1 MPKDVSRSKFHVSRF
16 TSNASRLLPK
26 SEFSRNVLTLMSG
39 TTIAQAIPIAISPI
53 LTRLYTPKDFGVL
66 ALFVA
71 ITSIFGT
78 VANGRYELAIM
89 LPEKDEDAINIFALG
104 FIINVVISLTLLI
117 IILIFHDYILKLL
130 NNKEISPWLYFIP
143 FTVFLIGIFNLLNYF
158 NNRMK
163 QYEDLAKANV
173 YKSIAGAI
181 VQLSLGFLKAG
192 ALGLISGQIVSQMVS
207 NTKLFINVKKLNLFN
222 HVYKIKIIANAKKY
236 KKLPLYNLP
245 NAILDGLRESIIN
258 ILINTF
264 YSVATLG
271 QFSLGRRMVQFPSSL
286 IGSSISQVFFQ
297 KISNAKESELYN
309 IVKNFILKT
318 ILFFSPIF
326 LIIYIFAPFIF
337 SIVFGE
343 KWKLAGQIASF
354 MTPWIFLNFITSP
367 LSTIFIRL
375 NLQEILLIFAV
386 FYNILPILTFFFLK
400 TYDFLFV
407 IKMLS
412 LGMSFL
418 LFIFIIIVLIITKSK
433 EALK

>member
-16 TSNASRLLPK
+16 TSDASRLLPK
-26 SEFSRNVLTLMSG
+26 SEFTRNVLTLMTG

-53 LTRLYTPKDFGVL
+53 LTRLYTPEDFGVF
-66 ALFVA
+66 ALFMA
-71 ITSIFGT
+71 IVSIFGT
-78 VANGRYELAIM
+78 IANGRYELAIM
-89 LPEKDEDAINIFALG
+89 LPKKDEDAINIFALG

-130 NNKEISPWLYFIP
+130 NNKEISPWLYFVP
-143 FTVFLIGIFNLLNYF
+143 LTVFLMGIFNLLNYF

-163 QYEDLAKANV
+163 QYKDLAKANV

-181 VQLSLGFLKAG
+181 AQLSLGFLKAG
-192 ALGLISGQIVSQMVS
+192 ALGLISGQIISQMVS

-433 EALK
+433 EVLK

>member
-1 MPKDVSRSKFHVSRF
+1 M
-16 TSNASRLLPK
+16 T
-26 SEFSRNVLTLMSG
+26 G

-53 LTRLYTPKDFGVL
+53 LTRLYTPEDFGVF
-66 ALFVA
+66 ALFMA
-71 ITSIFGT
+71 IVSIFGT
-78 VANGRYELAIM
+78 IANGRYELAIM
-89 LPEKDEDAINIFALG
+89 LPKKDEDAINIFALG

-130 NNKEISPWLYFIP
+130 NNKEISPWLYFVP
-143 FTVFLIGIFNLLNYF
+143 LTVFLMGIFNLLNYF

-163 QYEDLAKANV
+163 QYKDLAKANV

-181 VQLSLGFLKAG
+181 AQLSLGFLKAG
-192 ALGLISGQIVSQMVS
+192 ALGLISGQIISQMVS

-433 EALK
+433 EVLK